1 MPPLPALSSFIA
13 YSLIKKH
20 FQVRGQCGS
29 WVVSNLKEIK
39 DMARQQL
46 QINVLNEALPGEDE
60 DGNLSSL
67 ES

>member
-1 MPPLPALSSFIA
+1 MPPLPAQSSFIA

-39 DMARQQL
+39 DMA
-46 QINVLNEALPGEDE
+46 EAAAADKCPK
-60 DGNLSSL
+60 
-67 ES
+67 